1 MRGSDRQQGTDCR
14 LEAES
19 VSSELTRSF
28 INLFFNSSVQSLCQ
42 PYLNHS
48 RHLEIYYQ
56 CGQPMHSLYIQGESV
71 TPDIVTINT
80 DFLSAMCHPSTLR
93 RGPRVFT
100 LTESNYRQQIH
111 LLWKATNTAIKLS
124 NMETLLSLLP
134 TYFSLIDWSTRFI
147 LIFHY
152 SNKLIV
158 DLLNAEL
165 SFVNKRARVERK

>member
-111 LLWKATNTAIKLS
+111 FTLESYEYGNKTVQHGNVIKFVAHLF
-124 NMETLLSLLP
+124 L
-134 TYFSLIDWSTRFI
+134 FS
-147 LIFHY
+147 
-152 SNKLIV
+152 
-158 DLLNAEL
+158 
-165 SFVNKRARVERK
+165 